1 MNNSISDPLSAEVCL
16 LADASYFLRVYAIM
30 EVVWYAKVM
39 FDMIMKYVISIEE
52 ERLCPE
58 LVKIR

>member
-1 MNNSISDPLSAEVCL
+1 MCTIISAGAEVRL
-16 LADASYFLRVYAIM
+16 LADASSFLRIYAIM

-39 FDMIMKYVISIEE
+39 FDMIIKYVISIEE